1 MEGVQ
6 LQAAQA
12 EQRDINQGIIRL
24 SDEAMKQLGIAS
36 GDIVEVTGTKLTA
49 ATAWRGY
56 PGDKGSVRVDAVTR
70 QNAGIG
76 LGDTVTIRKA
86 EARKAVTITLAPLE
100 QIRFGAG
107 YTSFLKDLILNRPF
121 YQGDMLNIVT
131 LKQAI
136 PFLVVETEPAGV
148 IQVTGETRISV
159 RRKPAGEAGAKVGVS
174 YEDVGGLEHAVQ
186 RVREMVE
193 LPLRHPELF
202 KQLGIDP
209 PKGVLLH
216 GPPGCGKTLLAKA
229 VANESEAYFVSV
241 GGPEIHSK
249 FYGESEG
256 RLREVFKLAEQ
267 NAPSIVFID
276 EIDAIAPK
284 RDEVYGEVEKRVV
297 AQLLALMDGL
307 KERGQVVVIGAT
319 NRVNSLDPALRRPGR
334 FDREIEIG
342 MPDKAGRL
350 TILQIHT
357 RGMPLA
363 DVDLKVLASTTHG
376 FSGADLAAL
385 CREAAMKTLR
395 RALPRIDLE
404 QEVVPTEVLKGLKV
418 TQADFEE
425 ALREVEPSALRE
437 VIVEVPEVRWGDIGG
452 LEDVKQE
459 LREAVEWPLRYAD
472 AFEHLGIRKVK
483 GVLLHGPPG
492 CGKTLLA
499 KAVASESEANFIS
512 VKGPELL
519 SKWVGESEKGIREVF
534 RKARQAAPAIIF
546 FDEVDSIAP
555 RRGLGYGDSNVTE
568 RVLSQLL
575 TELDGLEKLKDV
587 VVIAATNRLDVLD
600 PALLRPGRIDRLILV
615 SAPDEGARLE
625 ILKIHTRSMPLDSD
639 VDLEELAAL
648 TENYSG
654 SDLESICREAGMLAL
669 REAVST
675 GLDVK
680 KILVS
685 WRYWKETLGKVH
697 PSIELPQRFKSY
709 DGESIRFEELN
720 ALPLEERERFKE
732 AAEKAAEMLGVEEC
746 TVGFRSPVGTSA
758 EINGKIYIK
767 PSRTVLGLSDEGLMG
782 LFLHEFGHR
791 CFKMLDAEDRRMIIA
806 SSEGN
811 YGEWAVKLLE
821 DLFVNDLLHSRGLS
835 RFLTA
840 TDIDS
845 LKMINPSIS
854 QFKSSEAKKRF
865 FLALSM
871 AGAYLDGKRYSSQ
884 ELVELVEQKLGELPS
899 PVKEAVFQTYDL
911 LRDIPIHRNPS
922 DPRKW
927 NAITIG
933 RELTFCWQNY
943 FG

>member
-12 EQRDINQGIIRL
+12 EQRDINQGIVRL
-24 SDEAMKQLGIAS
+24 PDEAMKQLSITS
-36 GDIVEVTGTKLTA
+36 GDIVEVEGTKLTA

-56 PGDKGSVRVDAVTR
+56 LGDKGLVRIDAVTR

-86 EARKAVTITLAPLE
+86 EAKKAVAITLAPLE
-100 QIRFGAG
+100 EIRFIAG
-107 YTSFLKDLILNRPF
+107 YTSFLKNLMLNRPF
-121 YQGDMLNIVT
+121 NQGDVLNVVT

-136 PFLVVETEPAGV
+136 PLLVVETEPSGIV
-148 IQVTGETRISV
+148 QVTGESQVSI
-159 RRKPAGEAGAKVGVS
+159 RRKPTGEAGAKVGVS

-202 KQLGIDP
+202 KQLGIDA

-256 RLREVFKLAEQ
+256 MLREVFKLAEQ

-342 MPDKAGRL
+342 MPDREGRL
-350 TILQIHT
+350 AILQIHT
-357 RGMPLA
+357 RGMPLS
-363 DVDLKVLASTTHG
+363 DVDLKALANVTHG

-385 CREAAMKTLR
+385 CREAAMKVLR
-395 RALPRIDLE
+395 RFLPRIDVE
-404 QEVVPTEVLKGLKV
+404 QEVIPTEVLKSLKV
-418 TQADFEE
+418 TQGDFEE
-425 ALREVEPSALRE
+425 ALKEVEPSALRE
-437 VIVEVPEVRWGDIGG
+437 VIVEVPEVRWSNIGG
-452 LEDVKQE
+452 LENAKQE

-483 GVLLHGPPG
+483 GILLYGPSG
-492 CGKTLLA
+492 CGKTLLT

-519 SKWVGESEKGIREVF
+519 SKWVGESEKGVREVF
-534 RKARQAAPAIIF
+534 RKARQVAPAIIF

-555 RRGLGYGDSNVTE
+555 RRGLDYGDSNVTE

-587 VVIAATNRLDVLD
+587 VVIAATNRLDILD

-615 SAPDEGARLE
+615 SAPDERARLE
-625 ILKIHTRSMPLDSD
+625 ILKVHTRRMPLDQD
-639 VDLEELAAL
+639 VDLEELASL
-648 TENYSG
+648 TEGYSG
-654 SDLESICREAGMLAL
+654 SDLESVCREAGMLAL

-675 GLDVK
+675 SSNVK
-680 KILVS
+680 KVLIS
-685 WRYWKETLGKVH
+685 WRYWKEALGKVH
-697 PSIELPQRFKSY
+697 PSIELPQHFK
-709 DGESIRFEELN
+709 GCERGSIRIEELN
-720 ALPLEERERFKE
+720 ALPTEERERFKE
-732 AAEKAAEMLGVEEC
+732 AAEKAAEILGVEEC
-746 TVGFRSPVGTSA
+746 TVSFRSPVGTSA
-758 EINGKIYIK
+758 EIGGKVYVE
-767 PSRTVLGLSDEGLMG
+767 PSRASLSMSSEGLTG

-791 CFKMLDAEDRRMIIA
+791 CFKMLDAEDRRMIVA
-806 SSEGN
+806 PFQGV
-811 YGEWAVKLLE
+811 YGEWAVRLLE

-845 LKMINPSIS
+845 LKMINPSIN
-854 QFKSSEAKKRF
+854 QFEASKAKTNF
-865 FLALSM
+865 FLALSLV
-871 AGAYLDGKRYSSQ
+871 GAYLDGKRYSSQ
-884 ELVELVEQKLGELPS
+884 KLVELVEQRLFELPS
-899 PVKEAVFQTYDL
+899 PVKEVVLQTYDL
-911 LRDIPIHRNPS
+911 LRGIPLNRELSDARNW
-922 DPRKW
+922 D
-927 NAITIG
+927 ALTIG
-933 RELTFCWQNY
+933 RELASHWQNY